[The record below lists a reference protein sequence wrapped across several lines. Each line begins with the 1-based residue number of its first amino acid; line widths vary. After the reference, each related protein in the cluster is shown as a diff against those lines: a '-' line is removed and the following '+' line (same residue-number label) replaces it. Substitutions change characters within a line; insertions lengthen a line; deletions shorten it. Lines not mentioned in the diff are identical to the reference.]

1 MSFRGFI
8 AIDVEAGEWRK
19 FEESLRTLG
28 SAVRILAPEII
39 HFTLKFLGDTPED
52 AQESILQALR
62 EACQGEASFPIRL
75 QGVGV
80 FPSPAKPS
88 VVWIGGAEDG
98 SLSRITGR
106 LEENLAGIGFPQE
119 NRPFTPHL
127 TIARVKGPVNPSRL
141 QGILTEFSAASFGTV
156 LVRSVRLKRSVL
168 GAGGPTYSTV
178 GEITLP

>member
-19 FEESLRTLG
+19 FEEALRTLG
-28 SAVRILAPEII
+28 SAVRILSPEII
-39 HFTLKFLGDTPED
+39 HFTLKFLGDTAKD

-62 EACQGEASFPIRL
+62 EACQGEASFPIRF

-98 SLSRITGR
+98 SLSRIAAR
-106 LEENLAGIGFPQE
+106 LDERLAGLGFPRE

-127 TIARVKGPVNPSRL
+127 TIARVKGPVDPSRL
-141 QGILTEFSAASFGTV
+141 NGILTEFSETSFGTFH
-156 LVRSVRLKRSVL
+156 VRSVRLKKSIL
-168 GAGGPTYSTV
+168 GPKGPQYSTV